1 MKAVKDIDLIK
12 IKNARDLMKAFDES
26 GGFQAK
32 HVAVGYE
39 ILKEMIHDDECT
51 KFMSFTANLI
61 STGFRGV
68 VRELVKRKLV
78 DIIITTNGT
87 LDHDIARTYKDYY
100 HGFFELD
107 DKELKHEGIYRLGNV
122 LVPEDSYGVV
132 IEEKVQEWLKK
143 IYDAGIREISGY
155 ELIWKFGEFINDEN
169 SILYWA
175 WKNKIPIIV
184 PGFFDGAVGYQ
195 IWQFWQDEHKDFKVN
210 LLLDEQLLSDTVW
223 NAKKTGALIIGGGV
237 SKHHTIWW
245 NQFKNGL
252 DYAVYI
258 TTAIEEDGSLSGAK
272 TREAISWNKISE
284 RGKHITIFGDA
295 TIILPIITKA
305 LIEDLDEG

>member
-1 MKAVKDIDLIK
+1 MKPVKDIDIDKIKDARNLIK
-12 IKNARDLMKAFDES
+12 SFGDA

-32 HVAVGYE
+32 HVAIGYE
-39 ILKEMIHDDECT
+39 ILKDMINDDQCT
-51 KFMSFTANLI
+51 TFMSFTANLI
-61 STGFRGV
+61 STGLRGV
-68 VRELVKRKLV
+68 FKEIAKRKLV
-78 DIIITTNGT
+78 DVIITTNGA

-100 HGFFELD
+100 QGFFELD
-107 DKELKHEGIYRLGNV
+107 DKELKHKHVHRLGNV
-122 LVPEDSYGVV
+122 LVPEDSYGKI
-132 IEEKVQEWLKK
+132 IEEKVQSWLRN
-143 IYDAGIREISGY
+143 IYESGTREISGY
-155 ELIWKFGEFINDEN
+155 ELIWKFGEQINDES

-195 IWQFWQDEHKDFKVN
+195 IWQFWQDGHKDFKIN
-210 LLLDEQLLSDTVW
+210 LFLDEQLLSDIVW
-223 NAKKTGALIIGGGV
+223 NSTRTGALIVGGGI

-272 TREAISWNKISE
+272 TREAISWNKIKE
-284 RGKHITIFGDA
+284 KAKHITIFGDA
-295 TIILPIITKA
+295 TIILPIMIKA
-305 LIEDLDEG
+305 LMEDLNER